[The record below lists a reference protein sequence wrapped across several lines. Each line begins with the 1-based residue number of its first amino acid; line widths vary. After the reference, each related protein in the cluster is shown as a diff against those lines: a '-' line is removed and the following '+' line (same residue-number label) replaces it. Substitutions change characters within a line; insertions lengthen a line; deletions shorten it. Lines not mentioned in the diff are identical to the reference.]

1 MPVVSLLSPDLA
13 LLDPKNLLLH
23 SQMTFTNPKSPAAR
37 IAPHLPSR
45 QLPYRFAPELAA
57 LQNEPIARANGQPPP
72 NGFPIS
78 ADISLSMVM
87 QFSILRPLVR
97 ATLIVAVAGATGW
110 LWAAATPI
118 GMAIANGSIQVDHAP
133 VWGSATLFDGT
144 LVETTAASSQLQLYG
159 GAEMRL
165 AANTRVTVY
174 RNRLVLDN
182 GYGEVRSASGFE
194 VDARSL
200 RIAAAPDTVARIR
213 LKGDRQVT
221 VAAVHGGVRVL
232 NASGLLVAAVDQ
244 GYSLDFEPQAAGAAA
259 PTKASGCLLAK
270 AGKFILAD
278 QTTNVVL
285 EVHGTGLDKELGNRV
300 EISGISA
307 SDSASVS
314 GATQLIQVAGLKEIG
329 KGGCSAVAKKIG
341 ATTAIAA
348 GATAGTSAGTTAAG
362 AGAGTAAAGAAGAAT
377 AAGAGIGV
385 GTIAVIGG
393 VAAAATVGGLAAVGS
408 LPGQGSSNPPAA
420 SR

>member
-1 MPVVSLLSPDLA
+1 
-13 LLDPKNLLLH
+13 
-23 SQMTFTNPKSPAAR
+23 
-37 IAPHLPSR
+37 
-45 QLPYRFAPELAA
+45 
-57 LQNEPIARANGQPPP
+57 
-72 NGFPIS
+72 
-78 ADISLSMVM
+78 M

-221 VAAVHGGVRVL
+221 VAAVHGGVKVL
-232 NASGLLVAAVDQ
+232 NSSGLLVAAVDQ

-270 AGKFILAD
+270 AGKFILAE

-341 ATTAIAA
+341 ATTAITAGAAA
-348 GATAGTSAGTTAAG
+348 GATAGTAAGTTVGTTAAG